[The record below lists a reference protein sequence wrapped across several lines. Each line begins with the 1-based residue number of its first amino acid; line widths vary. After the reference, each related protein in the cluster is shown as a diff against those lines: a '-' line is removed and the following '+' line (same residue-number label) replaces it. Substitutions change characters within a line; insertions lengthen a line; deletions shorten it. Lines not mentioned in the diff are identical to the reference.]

1 MITKRRSPSSGH
13 SLINVLYEKV
23 ILKDS
28 VVGQD
33 SSSNRMVKVGL
44 GCCVPHWSTFVHFTL
59 LMKAEE
65 KQVDFTHFNNKI
77 NSLICGSCTQAWFC
91 SPTTTTTTS
100 SPHFHSNPRLMDPA
114 LNRFTT
120 VFNTLRRGNARLI
133 RSAVLVD
140 LMG

>member
-1 MITKRRSPSSGH
+1 MGSDYQRRSPTSGH

-33 SSSNRMVKVGL
+33 SSPNRMVKVGL
-44 GCCVPHWSTFVHFTL
+44 GRCVPHWSTFYFSL
-59 LMKAEE
+59 LVKAEE
-65 KQVDFTHFNNKI
+65 KQVDFIHFNNKI
-77 NSLICGSCTQAWFC
+77 NSLICGSCVQARFC
-91 SPTTTTTTS
+91 SPPS
-100 SPHFHSNPRLMDPA
+100 PPPSPHFHSNPRLMDPA

-120 VFNTLRRGNARLI
+120 VFNTLRRGNVRLI